1 MVVLS
6 VAARAETRDKTPTP
20 PLPLDTIAAQL
31 DRITVEPATIEMTG
45 PISYCQLLVSG
56 HLKTGETVDLTRS
69 AQYEQPNG
77 LVEVSSVGLVQPRQ
91 DGQGKLAVAFRGKKV
106 EVPLSVQGAKEPLH
120 PSYVR
125 DVNPVL
131 GKLGCNAG
139 TCHGS
144 KDGKNGFKLSLR
156 GYDPQYDH
164 RALTDDVFARRFNRA
179 APDQSLMLLK
189 PTGVVPHVGGAL
201 MQPGE
206 TYYNI
211 LRQWIADGAQLDL
224 GSPRVAKI
232 EVFPQGVTI
241 PLPQMSQQMRVVAT
255 YTDGAKRDVTAEAF
269 IEPSDIEILS
279 TDKHGLVTALRR
291 GEGAILARFEGA
303 YAAAPIYVMGDR
315 TGYAW
320 NNPPAYNYIDEL
332 VYAKQQRVKV
342 APSEVCTDAEFLR
355 RVYLDLTGLPPSVE
369 ELRTFLADTRDQRI
383 KREEV
388 VDRLIGSTAFVEH
401 WTNKWGDML
410 QVNAKFLGNE
420 GAAALREWIRKGVE
434 SNKPYNEFVYEVL
447 TAKGAN
453 LDNPAASYFKR
464 LREPEEVMENTTQLF
479 LSIRFN
485 CNKCHDHPFERWTQ
499 DQYYHLSAYFAQIQ
513 RKEDPRSK
521 GKKLAGTA
529 VDNPLPLLEIIE
541 DSDKGEVKHERTG
554 AVTPPKF
561 PYDYPGMT
569 EIVGGVA
576 GTGAEPPAR
585 RSPGNPPAVTP
596 PGANAPGSPD
606 HAQVSRRE
614 QLARWLTAKENPYFA
629 KSYVNRIW
637 SYLLGMG
644 LIEPVDDIRAGN
656 PPTNPELLDKLT
668 REFIASNFDVR
679 KLMATICKSRTYQL
693 SVATNRWNEGD
704 TQNYAH
710 AAARRLSAEVLY
722 DAVHAVTG
730 SKSKLPGLPAG
741 ARATAVIDPTKK
753 LPDAFMD
760 LFGRPARESAC
771 ECERSGG
778 VMLGPVMN
786 LIMGPTINDAI
797 ADPKNEISRLVEAEK
812 DDAKL
817 VEALYLSI
825 FSRPPTAQETAA
837 GVKLLNEP
845 LAIEQIE
852 DARKELADY
861 ERQLDER
868 QAAWEKSVVNMQWH
882 AIKPTAA
889 NSKAGAKLEIQP
901 DNSILVTD
909 KLDKDEYVVVI
920 DTELR
925 GVTGLR
931 IEALTDKSLP
941 GQGPGR
947 AKNGNFVLSELRVL
961 DSTGSPIELANPQA
975 DFNQDGYP
983 PENVLD
989 GNQDTGWAIHPQTGK
1004 NHALVVE
1011 TKQDLGGAG
1020 SLNLAVRISH
1030 QYVDKQ
1036 HSLGKFRVSL
1046 ATAPRPLVNETL
1058 PPEVTEAL
1066 AVERDKRTPPQQAA
1080 VKDYFRRDEKR
1091 LAELRQQVAQLER
1104 ASANPRLVA
1113 AQDLAWALINS
1124 PAFIFN
1130 H

>member
-1 MVVLS
+1 MSCFPGVARCLLSLVPVLALVGS
-6 VAARAETRDKTPTP
+6 ARAETRDKTPTP

-31 DRITVEPATIEMTG
+31 ERITVEPAKIELAG
-45 PISYCQLLVSG
+45 PISYCQVLVTG
-56 HLKTGETVDLTRS
+56 HLKSRETVDLTRS
-69 AQYEQPNG
+69 VQYDQPQG
-77 LVEVSSVGLVQPRQ
+77 LVDVSSVGLVRPKQ
-91 DGQGKLAVAFRGKKV
+91 DGQGQLAIAFRGQRV
-106 EVPLSVQGAKEPLH
+106 EVPLVVKEAKAPFH

-156 GYDPQYDH
+156 GYDPKYDH

-179 APDQSLMLLK
+179 APEQSLMLLK

-201 MQPGE
+201 VQPGE
-206 TYYNI
+206 PYYEI
-211 LRQWIADGAQLDL
+211 LRQWIADGSQLDL
-224 GSPRVAKI
+224 STPRVAKI
-232 EVFPQGVTI
+232 EIFPQGITI

-255 YTDGAKRDVTAEAF
+255 YTDGAQRDVTAESF

-342 APSEVCTDAEFLR
+342 APSELCTDAEFLR

-369 ELRTFLADTRDQRI
+369 ELRIFLADTRDQRN

-388 VDRLIGSTAFVEH
+388 IDRLIGNPAFVEH
-401 WTNKWGDML
+401 WTNKWADML

-420 GAAALREWIRKGVE
+420 GAAALREWIRKAVE
-434 SNKPYNEFVYEVL
+434 TNRPYNEFVYEVL

-453 LDNPAASYFKR
+453 LDHPAASYYKR
-464 LREPEEVMENTTQLF
+464 LRAPEEVMENTTQLF

-499 DQYYHLSAYFAQIQ
+499 DQYYHLSAYFAQIE

-521 GKKLAGTA
+521 GRKIGGTD
-529 VDNPLPLLEIIE
+529 VDKPLPLLEIIE
-541 DSDKGEVKHERTG
+541 DSDKGDVKHERTG
-554 AVTPPKF
+554 QVSPPKF
-561 PYDYPGMT
+561 PYDYAGM
-569 EIVGGVA
+569 A
-576 GTGAEPPAR
+576 
-585 RSPGNPPAVTP
+585 
-596 PGANAPGSPD
+596 GANG
-606 HAQVSRRE
+606 SRRE

-679 KLMATICKSRTYQL
+679 KLMSTICKSRTYQL
-693 SVATNRWNEGD
+693 SVAANRWNEGD

-722 DAVHAVTG
+722 DAVHVVTG

-771 ECERSGG
+771 ECERGGG

-797 ADPKNEISRLVEAEK
+797 ADPTNEISRLVETEK

-817 VEALYLSI
+817 VEALYLAI
-825 FSRPPTAQETAA
+825 FSRPATSQETAD
-837 GVKLLNEP
+837 GVKLLGTP
-845 LAIEQIE
+845 LAINQL
-852 DARKELADY
+852 DKARKELADY
-861 ERQLDER
+861 EQQLEAR

-882 AIKPTAA
+882 TIKPTAV
-889 NSKAGAKLEIQP
+889 NSTAGAKLEVQP
-901 DNSILVTD
+901 DNSILVQD
-909 KLDKDEYVVVI
+909 KLDKDEYIVVV
-920 DTELR
+920 DTDLK

-931 IEALTDKSLP
+931 IEALTHPTLP

-947 AKNGNFVLSELRVL
+947 AINGNFVLSELRVL
-961 DSTGSPIELANPQA
+961 DSTGNPIELANPQA
-975 DFNQDGYP
+975 DFAQAGYP
-983 PENVLD
+983 PASVLD
-989 GNQDTGWAIHPQTGK
+989 GNQETGWAIVPQTGK
-1004 NHALVVE
+1004 NHSLVVE
-1011 TKQDLGGAG
+1011 TKQDLGGEG
-1020 SLNLAVRISH
+1020 SLNLAVRLSQQH
-1030 QYVDKQ
+1030 VDKR

-1046 ATAPRPLVNETL
+1046 TTAPRPLVNESL
-1058 PPEVTEAL
+1058 PPNVAEAL
-1066 AVERDKRTPPQQAA
+1066 ALQREKRTPQQQTA
-1080 VKDYFRRDEKR
+1080 VSNYFRRDEKR